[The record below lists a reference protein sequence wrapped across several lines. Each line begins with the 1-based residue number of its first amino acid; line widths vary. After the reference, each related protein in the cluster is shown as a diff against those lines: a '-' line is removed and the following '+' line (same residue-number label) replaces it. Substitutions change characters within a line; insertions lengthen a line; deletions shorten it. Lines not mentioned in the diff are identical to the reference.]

1 MYRNPFLDFAEL
13 CFKEFGDKVK
23 HWTTLNEPH
32 TYSVNGYATGGM
44 APGRCSA
51 WKNPNCTGGDS
62 GTEPYLVSHHLLLA
76 HAAAVKLYRHKY
88 QVIHQRIYTTIN
100 NRKLLNIYA
109 CTGKAEGFD
118 RDNSKYRLVCAI
130 VGHKAR
136 PRCCTTSN
144 GF

>member
-1 MYRNPFLDFAEL
+1 MYRNHFQDFAEL
-13 CFKEFGDKVK
+13 CYKEFGDKVK

-76 HAAAVKLYRHKY
+76 HAAAVKVYRDKF
-88 QVIHQRIYTTIN
+88 QVIHLHMLKVFQVITIH
-100 NRKLLNIYA
+100 Y
-109 CTGKAEGFD
+109 
-118 RDNSKYRLVCAI
+118 Y
-130 VGHKAR
+130 
-136 PRCCTTSN
+136 
-144 GF
+144 